1 MTLEQ
6 TIAAM
11 LTENT
16 GKHML
21 DSGGA
26 YGRNWQRNAG
36 ASLDDWRA
44 RPSATLEIYMRE
56 YNGKLTADLSPCID
70 VFHLLTGGALE
81 LDEFCREFNKLPVDD
96 WKGDF
101 YGVSMLGSEW
111 LEGRGFIA
119 HGESFNTYNW
129 ASSHSQVM
137 QGQELARESE
147 WGQEN
152 YILLQIHGG
161 ADVRGGYTDAKLFKL
176 AQHAELYN
184 VLAEDCGFSAELPD
198 IDTETPDIFTGATR
212 DNLISLSWHGEWI
225 NQDGSPASDDEL
237 LQFATACGAS
247 LENSSVT
254 IHGDAYL
261 DF

>member
-16 GKHML
+16 GTHML

-56 YNGKLTADLSPCID
+56 YNGKLTADLSPCVDI
-70 VFHLLTGGALE
+70 FHLLTGGALE

-101 YGVSMLGSEW
+101 YGVSIRGAEW
-111 LEGRGFIA
+111 LENRGFVA
-119 HGESFNTYNW
+119 HGDGFNTYNW
-129 ASSHSQVM
+129 ASNHSQVM

-147 WGQEN
+147 WGEEN

-161 ADVRGGYTDAKLFKL
+161 CDVRGGYTDAKLFKL

-184 VLAEDCGFSAELPD
+184 VLTEDCGFTTWRPDVKDEL
-198 IDTETPDIFTGATR
+198 TGETKDDF
-212 DNLISLSWHGEWI
+212 ISLSWHGEWI
-225 NQDGSPASDDEL
+225 NQDGQCASDDDL
-237 LQFATACGAS
+237 LQFAVACGAS
-247 LENSSVT
+247 LDNSSVT

>member
-16 GKHML
+16 GAHML

-26 YGRNWQRNAG
+26 YGRNWQRNQG
-36 ASLDDWRA
+36 ASLEYWQE

-56 YNGKLTADLSPCID
+56 YNGKLRADLSPCVDI
-70 VFHLLTGGALE
+70 FHLLTGGALE

-101 YGVSMLGSEW
+101 YGVSMRGAEW
-111 LEGRGFIA
+111 LENRGFVA

-161 ADVRGGYTDAKLFKL
+161 CDVRGGYTDAKLFKL

-184 VLAEDCGFSAELPD
+184 VLTEDCSFTTWLPNVKDEL
-198 IDTETPDIFTGATR
+198 TGKTKDDFLTVA
-212 DNLISLSWHGEWI
+212 WCGEWV
-225 NQDGSPASDDEL
+225 NQDGSPASDEEL
-237 LQFATACGAS
+237 LHFATACGAD
-247 LENSSVT
+247 LKNKRVT
-254 IHGDAYL
+254 IYGYAHL